1 MKFLPYNHLIAAA
14 VTCLLTAAL
23 LFLPDPPV
31 MNKGNFTVCRAK
43 VLDTDNQDV
52 EQQGL
57 LKFGSQ
63 KLEVEI
69 ISGKHKGK
77 KFQANNQLR
86 AQMELDKEF
95 KKGEIITLNIPRGD
109 FSAETVL
116 AARDHSRSFWIWMLG
131 GIFCIFLIC
140 FGSWVGI
147 KAVLSFVFS
156 VAVIWKAVIPAILA
170 GWAPEAVI
178 AAAAALLTFAIIF
191 LVAGFNKKGLAAF
204 CGSMAGVLTGLL
216 LSFLFTRLI
225 NINGAVMPYCQ
236 ALYYSGFD
244 FLDLQ
249 RLFAGTLILGASG
262 AVMDLAMDI
271 ASGIEE
277 VARHKPDI
285 SRRELILSGMRMGRS
300 VVGTMTTTL
309 LLAYSAGFL
318 TLLMMFRVE
327 GHPLTVLLDN
337 PLVASEAVKTLIGS
351 FCLVLTAP
359 FTALISGHIF
369 SLRKNSSSPKNF
381 EIQTVTP

>member
-1 MKFLPYNHLIAAA
+1 MKSSILHHLIPAA
-14 VTCLLTAAL
+14 VTCLLSAAL

-31 MNKGNFTVCRAK
+31 MSKGGFTVCRAK
-43 VLDTDNQDV
+43 VLKTDNQDV
-52 EQQGL
+52 ALHGL
-57 LKFGSQ
+57 LKYGSQ

-69 ISGKHKGK
+69 LSGKHKGRIC
-77 KFQANNQLR
+77 QANNQLR

-95 KKGEIITLNIPRGD
+95 QTGDIITLNIPSGD
-109 FSAETVL
+109 FPGGTVL
-116 AARDHSRSFWIWMLG
+116 TARDYHRSFWIWVLG
-131 GIFCIFLIC
+131 AIFCIFLIW

-147 KAVLSFVFS
+147 KAIVSFIFS
-156 VAVIWKAVIPAILA
+156 FAVIWKAVIPAVLA
-170 GWAPEAVI
+170 GWAPEVVI
-178 AAAAALLTFAIIF
+178 AIATALLTFAIIF
-191 LVAGFNKKGLAAF
+191 LVAGFNKKGAAAF
-204 CGSMAGVLTGLL
+204 FGAMAGVLTGLL
-216 LSFLFTRLI
+216 LSFLFSRLI
-225 NINGAVMPYCQ
+225 KINGAVMPYCQ
-236 ALYYSGFD
+236 TLYYSGFD

-271 ASGIEE
+271 AAGTEE
-277 VARHKPDI
+277 IARHKPDI
-285 SRRELILSGMRMGRS
+285 TRKELISSGMRMGRS

-327 GHPLTVLLDN
+327 GHSLLVLLDN

-359 FTALISGHIF
+359 LTAFIAGHIF
-369 SLRKNSSSPKNF
+369 SFRKSAPEKEPPSA
-381 EIQTVTP
+381 